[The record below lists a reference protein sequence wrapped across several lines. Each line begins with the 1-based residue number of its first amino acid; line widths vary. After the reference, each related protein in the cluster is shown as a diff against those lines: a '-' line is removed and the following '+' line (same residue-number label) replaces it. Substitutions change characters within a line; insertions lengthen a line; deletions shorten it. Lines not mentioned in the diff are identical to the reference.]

1 MAYTPEFVPEIR
13 IGAVMRRTLLTL
25 SAALIVAGGSA
36 GEPEKGPSSA
46 PLPAIPTLPPIPA
59 PGAGDSPNWKKST
72 AVPVSLSDPADPP
85 KTLPAVGDGP
95 KKPAATEKKSEPL
108 GEPKKLEPTNDPKKL
123 KEQLNELLRE
133 REGIVKEAAGDSA
146 PAGEAAKLR
155 KQLLETLS
163 KLEQQQKKP
172 PATHAEPKKP
182 GGAGHPPE
190 KLDLPTDKEPI
201 DRLRLAL
208 NLYKTG
214 DTDAAL
220 RAFKL
225 IDVSVLTKEDRAF
238 AQYMTAG
245 CLRKTGK
252 VPEALVLFRE
262 IADAKE
268 DGFLTECA
276 LWQIGAI
283 RSAQELETQLEQLRA
298 RRKSK

>member
-1 MAYTPEFVPEIR
+1 
-13 IGAVMRRTLLTL
+13 MRRTLTTL
-25 SAALIVAGGSA
+25 SAVAVIAVGGWA
-36 GEPEKGPSSA
+36 AEPDKRA
-46 PLPAIPTLPPIPA
+46 ANTPLPAIPSLPPIPA
-59 PGAGDSPNWKKST
+59 AGAGDSPNWKTST
-72 AVPVSLSDPADPP
+72 AVPVSLSDGKASDPADLP
-85 KTLPAVGDGP
+85 KTLPGVADEP
-95 KKPAATEKKSEPL
+95 MKPAAAEKKSEPL
-108 GEPKKLEPTNDPKKL
+108 GEPKKLEATNDPKKL
-123 KEQLNELLRE
+123 KEQLAELLRE
-133 REGIVKEAAGDSA
+133 REGIVKESAGDSA
-146 PAGEAAKLR
+146 ASGEAAKLR

-163 KLEQQQKKP
+163 KLEQQKKTP
-172 PATHAEPKKP
+172 PPHAEPKKP
-182 GGAGHPPE
+182 GGKDHPPE

-225 IDVSVLTKEDRAF
+225 IDVSVLPKEDRAF
-238 AQYMTAG
+238 TQYMTAG
-245 CLRKTGK
+245 CLRKAGK